1 MFYNIFYFKFYRYQ
15 NGPDTY
21 LLQLRDVSFPCRLR
35 QYMSVAKR
43 RSPSFNYTLS
53 DSNYDLSVS
62 DTTYNNNN
70 NRIVV

>member
-1 MFYNIFYFKFYRYQ
+1 MYAFKTKQIHLFHRYQ

-62 DTTYNNNN
+62 
-70 NRIVV
+70 ILV